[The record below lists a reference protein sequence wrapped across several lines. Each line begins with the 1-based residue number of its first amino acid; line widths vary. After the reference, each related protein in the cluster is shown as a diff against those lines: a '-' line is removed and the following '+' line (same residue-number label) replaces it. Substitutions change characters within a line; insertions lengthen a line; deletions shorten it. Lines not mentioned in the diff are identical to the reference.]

1 MERDVDRSVDSMDF
15 AMGRRFTFV
24 ELKANECLG
33 MLDNLPV
40 SEGISKS
47 EIIAKMT
54 ALNEEIEKISGLSS
68 AYHIG
73 GSYFAKL
80 SKYSDMSKNEAF
92 ECLRNNRC
100 SAAYQNEHSI

>member
-54 ALNEEIEKISGLSS
+54 ALSEEIEKYQVFHQYITLR
-68 AYHIG
+68 
-73 GSYFAKL
+73 KL
-80 SKYSDMSKNEAF
+80 FCKTK
-92 ECLRNNRC
+92 
-100 SAAYQNEHSI
+100 

>member
-1 MERDVDRSVDSMDF
+1 MDWEEQEIESRYQIHKVLLQDF
-15 AMGRRFTFV
+15 MNLCYNTELSNIFCRRFTFV

-80 SKYSDMSKNEAF
+80 SKYSDK
-92 ECLRNNRC
+92 
-100 SAAYQNEHSI
+100 

>member
-15 AMGRRFTFV
+15 AMCRRFTFI

-47 EIIAKMT
+47 EIIAKIT
-54 ALNEEIEKISGLSS
+54 ALNEEIEK
-68 AYHIG
+68 YQVFHQHITL
-73 GSYFAKL
+73 A
-80 SKYSDMSKNEAF
+80 EAI
-92 ECLRNNRC
+92 L
-100 SAAYQNEHSI
+100 QNSVNILIRQKMKPLNV

>member
-15 AMGRRFTFV
+15 AMCRRFTFI

-54 ALNEEIEKISGLSS
+54 ALNEEIEKNIRSFISIS
-68 AYHIG
+68 HWR
-73 GSYFAKL
+73 KL
-80 SKYSDMSKNEAF
+80 FCKT
-92 ECLRNNRC
+92 
-100 SAAYQNEHSI
+100 Q

>member
-1 MERDVDRSVDSMDF
+1 MERDVNRSVDSMDF
-15 AMGRRFTFV
+15 AMGRRFTFI
-24 ELKANECLG
+24 ELKTNECLG

-47 EIIAKMT
+47 EIIAKTT

-80 SKYSDMSKNEAF
+80 SKYSDKSKNEAF